1 MKRENKLKGNS
12 GEKIAVKYLKKSGY
26 DIFHTNFTTEI
37 GELDIVATDGEY
49 LVFVEVKSRVDDEFG
64 TPAEAVDYR
73 KQRKISEVASQ
84 YIKKFMYFGAPVRF
98 DVIEVYL
105 KDKRVNHIVN
115 AFDSYLRY

>member
-1 MKRENKLKGNS
+1 MKRDNKLKGNA
-12 GEKIAVKYLKKSGY
+12 GEKIAVKYLKKAGY

-37 GELDIVATDGEY
+37 GEIDIVATDDEA
-49 LVFVEVKSRVDDEFG
+49 LVFIEVKTRVDDEFG

-73 KQRKISEVASQ
+73 KQRKISEVAAQ
-84 YIKKFMYFGAPVRF
+84 YIKKYMYFNVPVRF

-105 KDKRVNHIVN
+105 RDNRVNHIVN